1 MNQLDNLTVSNL
13 SVNGPLSVYGAT
25 SLSGTISGS
34 TVFTD
39 DITLGSHT
47 FKAEQLGQLFNLL
60 LSQYP
65 ELSL

>member
-1 MNQLDNLTVSNL
+1 MNQLDNLTVNSL
-13 SVNGPLSVYGAT
+13 SVNGPLSVYGPT
-25 SLSGTISGS
+25 SLSSIFSGS
-34 TVFTD
+34 TVFPN
-39 DITLGSHT
+39 DITLGSHA